1 MPWNIEAVTTAALSA
16 ALTAGITRQ
25 TAVAS
30 NIANA
35 GTEGYVPLRAA
46 FDSTLEEARA
56 ALRERGSLEPAHIA
70 ALSAQLEPMLD
81 GSGTAARVQ
90 LDAEMAE
97 MASNSVHFQALL
109 QGLSRHLSIQ
119 ALAAGDG
126 RK

>member
-1 MPWNIEAVTTAALSA
+1 MAWNIEAVTTAALSA
-16 ALTAGITRQ
+16 ALSAGATRQ
-25 TAVAS
+25 TAISA

-35 GTEGYVPLRAA
+35 GTEGYVPLRLA

-56 ALRERGSLEPAHIA
+56 ALRERSSLDPSHIPALRGELEPV
-70 ALSAQLEPMLD
+70 LD
-81 GSGTAARVQ
+81 GSGVAAKVQ

-97 MASNSVHFQALL
+97 LASNAVHFQALL

>member
-1 MPWNIEAVTTAALSA
+1 MAWNIEAVTTAALSA
-16 ALTAGITRQ
+16 ALTAGVTRQ
-25 TAVAS
+25 TAVAA

-35 GTEGYVPLRAA
+35 GTEGYVPLRLA

-56 ALRERGSLEPAHIA
+56 TLRERSFLEPAHIA
-70 ALSAQLEPMLD
+70 GLRGQLEPLLD
-81 GSGTAARVQ
+81 GAAVAARVQ

-97 MASNSVHFQALL
+97 LASNSVHFQALL